1 MSSKNNTKSLLLFL
15 AVLLFLGLFACYY
28 FLQLPSTNKI
38 KAQENEMAIVEKQV
52 QLLTKKLSEKKE
64 DVGPSL
70 KDIQAA
76 LPLWD
81 NTEQLTLDLNQIKK
95 NSKVNFNS
103 ISYAV
108 SDKSTQTQQTDANS
122 KNPYPNVREV
132 RVTTSVAGTFNEV
145 TDAITQL
152 QALPRLIRVDTVNFG
167 NLPKD
172 LSRKLTVNLTFTA
185 YFDPSYKSRVEKVEL
200 PY

>member
-1 MSSKNNTKSLLLFL
+1 MSNKNNAKSLFLFL
-15 AVLLFLGLFACYY
+15 SVLLFLGLFAFYY
-28 FLQLPSTNKI
+28 FIQLPSTNKI
-38 KAQENEMAIVEKQV
+38 KAQENEMALVEKQI
-52 QLLTKKLSEKKE
+52 QILTKKLSEKKE

-81 NTEQLTLDLNQIKK
+81 NTEQLTLDLNQIKTS
-95 NSKVNFNS
+95 SKVTFNS

-132 RVTTSVAGTFNEV
+132 RVTTSVSGKFNEI

-152 QALPRLIRVDTVNFG
+152 QALPRLIRVDTINFG

-172 LSRKLTVNLTFTA
+172 TSRKLTVNLTFTA
-185 YFDPSYKSRVEKVEL
+185 YFDPSYKSRVDKVEL